1 MSLAEGLA
9 LVFDLDGVIIDSMPM
24 HNKSWKVYLER
35 LGIDITDLDRR
46 MHGRRNDDIVRDF
59 IGTHLSP
66 DEVKAHGAAKEALYR
81 EMTGTHLRSYLV
93 PGVVEFVTRHSGE
106 PLAVAS
112 NAETPNIDF
121 VLDGAELRPYF
132 KVIVDGMQVKRPKP
146 YPDVYL
152 KVADLLGIEPGNCVV
167 FEDSPAGVE
176 AALAAGA
183 RVAGVETHEPLEG
196 VEFRVHDFREPGLER
211 WLSKQ
216 TVR

>member
-24 HNKSWKVYLER
+24 HNRSWRVYLER

-66 DEVKAHGAAKEALYR
+66 EELKAHGAAKEALYR
-81 EMTGTHLRSYLV
+81 EMTGADLRSYLV
-93 PGVVEFVTRHSGE
+93 PGVVEFVARNSRK

-121 VLDGAELRPYF
+121 VLDGADLRRYF
-132 KVIVDGMQVKRPKP
+132 RVIVDGMQVNRPKP

-152 KVADLLGIEPGNCVV
+152 KVADLLDIEPKNCVV

-176 AALAAGA
+176 AAVAAGA
-183 RVAGVETHEPLEG
+183 RVVGVETHEALEG
-196 VEFRVHDFREPGLER
+196 VEFRVPDFCEPGLER
-211 WLSKQ
+211 WLSQQK
-216 TVR
+216 VR